1 MARVQST
8 HAPEIVKVGG
18 ICERCSEPTT
28 KRGPALLTEGGW
40 AVQHHHA
47 LCPRCHVQS
56 PILTDLDPDYN
67 IHKLYAE
74 QGVVRAVQLR
84 EGVDDPSDQGDADG
98 TDPLVRQPT
107 SSTSPTSPAAP
118 EWDPPK
124 LLEHLAQVLPAECEC
139 PITHEP
145 MHDPVVAADGHT
157 YERHAITRWLES
169 KASPKSPKT
178 GAVMDNKALVPNH
191 AMKSMIQEAVE
202 AFRKTEKERESELR
216 AASGTKGATKHP
228 RDDEPSAPIIKPSKR
243 RQRV

>member
-1 MARVQST
+1 MQ
-8 HAPEIVKVGG
+8 APEIVKVGG
-18 ICERCSEPTT
+18 ICERCGEPTT

-56 PILTDLDPDYN
+56 PILTELDPDYN

-74 QGVVRAVQLR
+74 KGVVRAVQLR
-84 EGVDDPSDQGDADG
+84 EGADDPSDQGDADG
-98 TDPLVRQPT
+98 TDPLVTQPTSPAVTTSPT
-107 SSTSPTSPAAP
+107 SSTSPAVP
-118 EWDPPK
+118 EWNPPK
-124 LLEHLAQVLPAECEC
+124 LFEHLARVLAPECEC

-169 KASPKSPKT
+169 SHKSPKN
-178 GAVMDNKALVPNH
+178 GAIMDSKTLVPNH

-202 AFRKTEKERESELR
+202 AFRKTEKEREAELR
-216 AASGTKGATKHP
+216 VAKEIKGATKHP
-228 RDDEPSAPIIKPSKR
+228 RDEEPIAPNIKPSKR